1 MHVSPRV
8 RKLSFHDLRRS
19 HGSLLAAAGVTL
31 THAQRLMRHSDPRL
45 TQDVYTVADVE
56 TLRVEVERMS
66 FLGHVPTVSRN
77 RGHGAPQAPGSHP
90 KAGERPSETAGVGMW
105 LGPESNR
112 EPTDYE
118 TVALT
123 S

>member
-1 MHVSPRV
+1 M
-8 RKLSFHDLRRS
+8 
-19 HGSLLAAAGVTL
+19 LAASGVTL

-45 TQDVYTVADVE
+45 TQDVYTVTDVE
-56 TLRVEVERMS
+56 ALRRELERMS
-66 FLGHVPTVSRN
+66 FLPRVPTVSTAP
-77 RGHGAPQAPGSHP
+77 GHGAPQALRPRLG
-90 KAGERPSETAGVGMW
+90 AGVPASETAGVGKW